1 MKNTE
6 KQNFENLLAML
17 PQKEEPL
24 LAIAESEPDRA
35 DWILL
40 QENSHELNKAHAS
53 ANKSLAAISEL
64 HSLCGIDSFDSLLKA
79 QTNVKLFIQGEMLK
93 NETLKTLSQ
102 SIDINLLNVPP
113 GLQRAEALLSNV
125 FDKQFLF
132 FENNEWQIDFERLE
146 DYLEQ
151 FRKYA
156 KTDEQ
161 IEKFHLTNQVCVY
174 LNSINMGTY
183 SKHGFMSRMV
193 QLDLTNGFVPDPNW
207 ILSSNATDYKN

>member
-1 MKNTE
+1 MKTDE
-6 KQNFENLLAML
+6 ENFNSLLAML
-17 PQKEEPL
+17 PKEETL

-93 NETLKTLSQ
+93 NETLKTLSE
-102 SIDINLLNVPP
+102 SIDISLLTVPA

-125 FDKQFLF
+125 FDKQFIF
-132 FENNEWQIDFERLE
+132 FENNEWSLDFERLE

-151 FRKYA
+151 FRFYA

-161 IEKFHLTNQVCVY
+161 KEKFHLTNNLCCY
-174 LNSINMGTY
+174 LNGLNMGNY
-183 SKHGFMSRMV
+183 SRHGFLNRMITI
-193 QLDLTNGFVPDPNW
+193 DIEHGFVPDTNW
-207 ILSSNATDYKN
+207 ILSSNATDFKN